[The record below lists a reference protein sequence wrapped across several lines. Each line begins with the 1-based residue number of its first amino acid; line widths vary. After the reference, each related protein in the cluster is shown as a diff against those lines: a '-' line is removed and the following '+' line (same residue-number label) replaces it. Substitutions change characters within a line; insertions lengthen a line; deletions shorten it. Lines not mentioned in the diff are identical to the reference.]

1 MGRCIG
7 EGEDS
12 PQGTQRR
19 TEAGEFF
26 RISLDIRW
34 AVSIMRQS
42 SLQIF
47 RIDEPL
53 EVFMSV
59 LELCDRE
66 IAAVGLDATVADAIN
81 KMLDHHVGAV
91 AVVDSEYRVAGIF
104 TERDVLRKMSLT
116 RQDPQTTSVRE
127 LMTTPVE
134 MATRGTGA
142 GEALSIMLERHFR
155 HLPVAD
161 DNGKLLGILSI
172 RNLLEWRVDDL
183 SHELDSLEQ
192 YMTNDGPGG

>member
-1 MGRCIG
+1 
-7 EGEDS
+7 
-12 PQGTQRR
+12 
-19 TEAGEFF
+19 
-26 RISLDIRW
+26 
-34 AVSIMRQS
+34 
-42 SLQIF
+42 
-47 RIDEPL
+47 
-53 EVFMSV
+53 MSV
-59 LELCDRE
+59 LDLCDRE
-66 IAAVGLDATVADAIN
+66 IAAVGMEASVADAIH

-104 TERDVLRKMSLT
+104 TERDVLRKMALSHV
-116 RQDPQTTSVRE
+116 DPRTTSVRE

-155 HLPVAD
+155 HL
-161 DNGKLLGILSI
+161 GILSI

-192 YMTNDGPGG
+192 YVSNDGPGG

>member
-1 MGRCIG
+1 
-7 EGEDS
+7 
-12 PQGTQRR
+12 
-19 TEAGEFF
+19 
-26 RISLDIRW
+26 
-34 AVSIMRQS
+34 
-42 SLQIF
+42 
-47 RIDEPL
+47 
-53 EVFMSV
+53 MSV

-66 IAAVGLDATVADAIN
+66 IAAVELNASVAEAIH

-116 RQDPQTTSVRE
+116 RLDPQTTSIRD

-134 MATRGTGA
+134 MATLGTGP
-142 GEALSIMLERHFR
+142 GEALSTMLERHFR

-161 DNGKLLGILSI
+161 EGGRLLGILSI

-183 SHELDSLEQ
+183 SRELESLEQ
-192 YMTNDGPGG
+192 YVSNDGPGG

>member
-1 MGRCIG
+1 
-7 EGEDS
+7 
-12 PQGTQRR
+12 
-19 TEAGEFF
+19 
-26 RISLDIRW
+26 
-34 AVSIMRQS
+34 
-42 SLQIF
+42 
-47 RIDEPL
+47 
-53 EVFMSV
+53 MSV

-66 IAAVGLDATVADAIN
+66 IAAVGMEATVADAIH

-91 AVVDSEYRVAGIF
+91 AIVDDQYRVAGIF
-104 TERDVLRKMSLT
+104 TERDVLRKMSLSNL
-116 RQDPQTTSVRE
+116 DPRATSIRE

-161 DNGKLLGILSI
+161 DDGKLLGILSI

-183 SHELDSLEQ
+183 SRELESLEQ
-192 YMTNDGPGG
+192 YVSNDGPGG

>member
-1 MGRCIG
+1 
-7 EGEDS
+7 
-12 PQGTQRR
+12 
-19 TEAGEFF
+19 
-26 RISLDIRW
+26 
-34 AVSIMRQS
+34 
-42 SLQIF
+42 
-47 RIDEPL
+47 
-53 EVFMSV
+53 MSV
-59 LELCDRE
+59 LDLCDRE
-66 IAAVGLDATVADAIN
+66 IAAVGLEATVADAIH

-91 AVVDSEYRVAGIF
+91 AVVDSEFRVAGIF
-104 TERDVLRKMSLT
+104 TERDVLRKMSLSHV
-116 RQDPQTTSVRE
+116 DPKVTSVRE

-183 SHELDSLEQ
+183 RRELESLEQ
-192 YMTNDGPGG
+192 YVSNDGPGG

>member
-1 MGRCIG
+1 
-7 EGEDS
+7 
-12 PQGTQRR
+12 
-19 TEAGEFF
+19 
-26 RISLDIRW
+26 
-34 AVSIMRQS
+34 
-42 SLQIF
+42 
-47 RIDEPL
+47 
-53 EVFMSV
+53 MSV

-66 IAAVGLDATVADAIN
+66 IAAVGLEASVAEAIH

-104 TERDVLRKMSLT
+104 TERDVLRKLALSHL
-116 RQDPQTTSVRE
+116 DPHTTSVRD

-134 MATRGTGA
+134 MATIGTGA

-161 DNGKLLGILSI
+161 DDGRLLGILSI

-183 SHELDSLEQ
+183 SRELESLEQ
-192 YMTNDGPGG
+192 YVSNDGPGG